1 LKEVSLEMITTRF
14 CSAHELAE
22 ILTRSGIKV
31 SVPTVISACRRGK
44 LTAMRLKGQWL
55 IVPDER
61 LHKWIEELKATAEIR
76 ARRGRKP
83 KTVVAGERNG

>member
-1 LKEVSLEMITTRF
+1 MLITGF

-22 ILTRSGIKV
+22 TLTRSGVKV
-31 SVPTVISACRRGK
+31 SHPTVVNACKRGK
-44 LTAMRLKGQWL
+44 LTALRLRGQWL

-61 LHKWIEELKATAEIR
+61 LHKWVEELKATAEIR

-83 KTVVAGERNG
+83 KTFVAGERNG

>member
-1 LKEVSLEMITTRF
+1 MITTRF

-31 SVPTVISACRRGK
+31 SVPTVISACRRGRI
-44 LTAMRLKGQWL
+44 TAMRLRGQWL

-61 LHKWIEELKATAEIR
+61 LNEWVEELKATAEVR
-76 ARRGRKP
+76 ARKGRKP
-83 KTVVAGERNG
+83 KTVLAGEQNG

>member
-1 LKEVSLEMITTRF
+1 MIATRF
-14 CSAHELAE
+14 CSAHELSE
-22 ILTRSGIKV
+22 ILTRSGVKV
-31 SVPTVISACRRGK
+31 SHPTVVNACKRGK

-61 LHKWIEELKATAEIR
+61 LHKWVEELKVTAEIR

>member
-1 LKEVSLEMITTRF
+1 MITTRF
-14 CSAHELAE
+14 CSANELAE
-22 ILTRSGIKV
+22 ILTLSGVKV
-31 SVPTVISACRRGK
+31 SVPTVISACKRGK

-61 LHKWIEELKATAEIR
+61 LHRWVEELQATAEVR

-83 KTVVAGERNG
+83 KTVVAGEQNG

>member
-1 LKEVSLEMITTRF
+1 MITTRF

-31 SVPTVISACRRGK
+31 SVPTVISACRRGRI
-44 LTAMRLKGQWL
+44 TALRLRGQWL

-61 LHKWIEELKATAEIR
+61 LNKWVEELKATAEVR

-83 KTVVAGERNG
+83 KTVMAGERNG